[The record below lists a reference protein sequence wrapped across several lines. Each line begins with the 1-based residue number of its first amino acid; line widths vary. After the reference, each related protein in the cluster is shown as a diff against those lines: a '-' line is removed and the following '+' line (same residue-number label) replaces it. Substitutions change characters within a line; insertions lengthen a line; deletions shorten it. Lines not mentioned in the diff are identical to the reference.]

1 MTSKVFALLFNWRVT
16 TDTGMT
22 KAISEA
28 LQASA
33 WSSALPQVKLRSL
46 KVNRV
51 GVSVNTPNNQAGVWG
66 RRQERKESSEE
77 SKKMREKI
85 CLFEMDEFLL
95 IVEFE
100 NWGEGRSFGG
110 SGTRRQKNLR
120 ALMQSLHLR
129 DLSNFY
135 FLGDF

>member
-1 MTSKVFALLFNWRVT
+1 
-16 TDTGMT
+16 
-22 KAISEA
+22 
-28 LQASA
+28 
-33 WSSALPQVKLRSL
+33 
-46 KVNRV
+46 
-51 GVSVNTPNNQAGVWG
+51 
-66 RRQERKESSEE
+66 
-77 SKKMREKI
+77 MREKI

-100 NWGEGRSFGG
+100 NRGEGRSFWG
-110 SGTRRQKNLR
+110 SGIRRQNSLR